1 VDIMTGGA
9 SEIRL
14 RPWRRADVAAIVR
27 YANNPEI
34 AKNLRDLF
42 PHPYT
47 RKDAENWVAYCE
59 AQDPPPYHLA
69 IELENEAIGG
79 IGFEPLEDVHRF
91 TGEIGYWIGEPFWGR
106 GIATEAVRMATNHG
120 FSVLGLERIQA
131 TVFEWNAASARVL
144 EKCGYLLEG
153 RLRRSI
159 FKDGRFAGSLLYA
172 LIRDRSS

>member
-1 VDIMTGGA
+1 MTGGA
-9 SEIRL
+9 GEIKL
-14 RPWRRADVAAIVR
+14 RPWRRSDIASIVR
-27 YANNPEI
+27 YANNPAI
-34 AKNLRDLF
+34 AKNLRDFF

-47 RKDAENWVAYCE
+47 RRDAENWVSYCE
-59 AQDPPPYHLA
+59 TQGAPPQNMA

-79 IGFEPLEDVHRF
+79 IGFQPMEDVHRF

-106 GIATEAVRMATNHG
+106 GIATGALRIATHHG

-144 EKCGYLLEG
+144 EKCGYLFEG

-159 FKDGRFAGSLLYA
+159 FKDGRFADSLLYA
-172 LIRDRSS
+172 LIRDRTP